1 MIFVTIALLSGIA
14 AGLLLRKA
22 QKPPLIA
29 GKVSTVSIFFLLFL
43 LGLSIGKNGELLG
56 NLSSVGVQ
64 SAILA
69 AGGVLG
75 SVVCSFFVYKYFFRA
90 KSDEK

>member
-14 AGLLLRKA
+14 AGFLLRKT
-22 QKPPLIA
+22 QKPPLVA
-29 GKVSTVSIFFLLFL
+29 GKVSTLSIFILLFL
-43 LGLSIGKNGELLG
+43 LGISIGKNSELLG

-75 SVVCSFFVYKYFFRA
+75 SAVCSFFVYKYFFRA
-90 KSDEK
+90 RSDEK